1 MKKIIAMLVAAVL
14 CLSVMAIPA
23 MADGGQVSLS
33 SGTVA
38 RGNQVTLNISVSG
51 GVEFAFLKLRISYD
65 KSALKIVGCTS
76 PLSGLSFTQGNP
88 NNPTYTPVWSGPANV
103 PADGVIASIT
113 FEALADAAKGSYTI
127 GVSVEECYNQTF
139 DDVALAGGSGT
150 ITVTIP
156 ACANHTWDE
165 GVVTKPATCETTGV
179 KTYTC
184 KVCQETK
191 TEELAALGHQW
202 DDGKVTKPATCE
214 EKGVKTYTCSVCQA
228 TRTEEIPSLGGHK
241 WDSGTVTKEA
251 TCEEAGVRTYT
262 CTVCQATRTEEIAP
276 LGHKWDSGK
285 VTTEPTCEEKGV
297 KTYTCSVCKG
307 TKTEDIAPK
316 GHSYKWVVILE
327 ATCTDTGKRQQECAV
342 CGKVGASE
350 TIPAAGHKWDAG
362 KVTTEPT
369 CEGKG
374 VKTFTCTVCKD
385 TKTEDIA
392 PLGHTWGS
400 WEAVTGE
407 DAHSRQCTTCRKT
420 EKEAH
425 KWDSGRQTKPATCSA
440 DGEMTFTCETC
451 KAIKTEPIP
460 ATGVHDYTD
469 HYSFVDGEDVH
480 YGYCACG
487 AKGPAEKHQYTQEGD
502 ILVKPTTTKEG
513 SQEKLC
519 VCGAKTTVTLEKLK
533 GGEYDNVPKTG
544 DITGSVVLF
553 VTVCLA
559 GVGGA
564 AYLIKR
570 KLTY

>member
-1 MKKIIAMLVAAVL
+1 MKKILTALLVLALMLGAMVVTANAAGTGSASLSAGTTEAQPGDTFTVKFSITSNPGIFGLIYTPSYDTSRLKLVKMEGADSNWTCTQNAVWMNSALEDSTFTGSVVTLTFQVLDSAAVGTASIGGTVEAGNYNEEVISF
-14 CLSVMAIPA
+14 SVSPCSVTVKAAPHTH
-23 MADGGQVSLS
+23 DWG
-33 SGTVA
+33 SGTV
-38 RGNQVTLNISVSG
+38 
-51 GVEFAFLKLRISYD
+51 
-65 KSALKIVGCTS
+65 
-76 PLSGLSFTQGNP
+76 
-88 NNPTYTPVWSGPANV
+88 
-103 PADGVIASIT
+103 
-113 FEALADAAKGSYTI
+113 
-127 GVSVEECYNQTF
+127 
-139 DDVALAGGSGT
+139 
-150 ITVTIP
+150 
-156 ACANHTWDE
+156 
-165 GVVTKPATCETTGV
+165 TKEPTCEGKGV
-179 KTYTC
+179 RTYTC
-184 KVCQETK
+184 AICHETK

-202 DDGKVTKPATCE
+202 DNGKVTA
-214 EKGVKTYTCSVCQA
+214 
-228 TRTEEIPSLGGHK
+228 
-241 WDSGTVTKEA
+241 EA
-251 TCEEAGVRTYT
+251 TCEGKGVKTYT

-285 VTTEPTCEEKGV
+285 VTVEPTCEGKGV
-297 KTYTCSVCKG
+297 KTFTCSVCKG

-316 GHSYKWVVILE
+316 GHSYKWVVTLE
-327 ATCTDTGKRQQECAV
+327 ATCTDAGKREETCTV
-342 CGKVGASE
+342 CSNVRASE
-350 TIPAAGHKWDAG
+350 TISAAGHKWDAG
-362 KVTTEPT
+362 NVTTAPT

-374 VKTFTCTVCKD
+374 IKTFTCTVCKD
-385 TKTEDIA
+385 TRTEDIA
-392 PLGHTWGS
+392 PLGHTWGN

-407 DAHSRQCTTCRKT
+407 DVHSRQCTTCQKT

-440 DGEMTFTCETC
+440 DGEKTFTCETC

-460 ATGVHDYTD
+460 ATGIHDYTD

-519 VCGAKTTVTLEKLK
+519 VCGAKTTVKLEKLK

-544 DITGSVVLF
+544 DITGAVVLL

-564 AYLIKR
+564 VYLIKR

>member
-1 MKKIIAMLVAAVL
+1 MKKILTALLVLALMLGVMVVTVGAAGTG
-14 CLSVMAIPA
+14 SA
-23 MADGGQVSLS
+23 SLS
-33 SGTVA
+33 ADTTEAQPGDTFTVKFNITSNPGVFGLIYTPSYDTSRLTLLKVEGADSNWTCVKNATWMNSALEDSTFTGSVVTLTFQVLDSAATGTASIGGTVEAGNYNEEVIPFSVSPCSVTIKAAQHTHDWGSGTV
-38 RGNQVTLNISVSG
+38 TT
-51 GVEFAFLKLRISYD
+51 E
-65 KSALKIVGCTS
+65 
-76 PLSGLSFTQGNP
+76 P
-88 NNPTYTPVWSGPANV
+88 
-103 PADGVIASIT
+103 
-113 FEALADAAKGSYTI
+113 
-127 GVSVEECYNQTF
+127 
-139 DDVALAGGSGT
+139 
-150 ITVTIP
+150 
-156 ACANHTWDE
+156 
-165 GVVTKPATCETTGV
+165 TCEKKGV
-179 KTYTC
+179 RTYTC
-184 KVCQETK
+184 SICHETK

-202 DDGKVTKPATCE
+202 DNGKVTTDPTCE
-214 EKGVKTYTCSVCQA
+214 EKGVK
-228 TRTEEIPSLGGHK
+228 
-241 WDSGTVTKEA
+241 
-251 TCEEAGVRTYT
+251 TYT

-276 LGHKWDSGK
+276 LGHQWDSGTVTKEATCEEAGVKTYTCTVCKATRTEEIAPLGHKWDSGN

-316 GHSYKWVVILE
+316 GHSYKWVVIQE

-407 DAHSRQCTTCRKT
+407 DAHSRQCTTCQKT

-425 KWDSGRQTKPATCSA
+425 KWDAGRQTKPATCSA